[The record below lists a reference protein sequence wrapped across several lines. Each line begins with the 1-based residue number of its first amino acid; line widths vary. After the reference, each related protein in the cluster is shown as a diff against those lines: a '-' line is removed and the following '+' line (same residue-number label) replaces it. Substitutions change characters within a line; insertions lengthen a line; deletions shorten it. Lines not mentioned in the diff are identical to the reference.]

1 MKIMSNYSSE
11 LTRPN
16 ISEMLSNVKNN
27 KGKSYKGGLTLRDLN
42 RMDKL
47 SRLEDTKEGK
57 K

>member
-11 LTRPN
+11 LIRPN
-16 ISEMLSNVKNN
+16 ISEMLANVKNN

-47 SRLEDTKEGK
+47 SRLENSKT
-57 K
+57 